1 MRSIVVEQA
10 GGPEVLV
17 VREAARPVPQAGQVL
32 VRVAAAG
39 VNYADVM
46 MRGGRTAA
54 PFPLTPGVEGAGTVE
69 AVGPEVSGVAAGD
82 RVAWS
87 PVAGAGGW
95 GSYAEYA
102 CVAAAQLMPVPDD
115 IGLRTAATVILQGL
129 TAHYLANEQYPV
141 GPGTTVLVHAAA
153 GGTGQT
159 AVRWLKHLGA
169 TVVGT
174 VSTDEKAALARAAGV
189 DHVIRYE
196 EFAEA
201 ARELTDG
208 QGVHYI
214 VDGVGGSTFRAGL
227 DAVRP
232 RGHICV
238 FGQAG
243 GVPEP
248 FSPMELIPKSVTVAG
263 GYMTNFLR
271 TRDEVLAKAD
281 AVWAGVREGWLA
293 PGPAT
298 AFPLDAAAD
307 AHARLEGRASTGKL
321 VLVVSPEAD

>member
-69 AVGPEVSGVAAGD
+69 EVGPEVSGVAAGD

-196 EFAEA
+196 EFAKA

-214 VDGVGGSTFRAGL
+214 VDGVGGSTFRADL

-243 GVPEP
+243 GVPAP

-271 TRDEVLAKAD
+271 TRDEVLGKAD

-293 PGPAT
+293 PDPAT

-321 VLVVSPEAD
+321 VLTVSPEAD